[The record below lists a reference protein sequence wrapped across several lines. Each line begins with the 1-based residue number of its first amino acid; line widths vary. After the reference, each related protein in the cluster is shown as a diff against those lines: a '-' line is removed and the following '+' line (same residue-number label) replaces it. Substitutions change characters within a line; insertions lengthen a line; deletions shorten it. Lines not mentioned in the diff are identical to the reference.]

1 MSDLAVD
8 ARLLEEFERQL
19 DLRFPERSG
28 IPARVLGYG
37 EISTVLEVGLEPM
50 RGLVRNYVDSYH
62 VTC

>member
-1 MSDLAVD
+1 MSDLAIDV
-8 ARLLEEFERQL
+8 RLLEEFERQL
-19 DLRFPERSG
+19 DLRFPEKSG

-50 RGLVRNYVDSYH
+50 RGLVCYCVDRCH